1 MGQDVIIRD
10 TATMGDVL
18 VIDTDRSFTG
28 QDGHTIT
35 ADSARHGVPGLLAD
49 RLFATD
55 PDIDYVYVL
64 QNVVTVRRQGGW
76 DDESASTATGI
87 TGSFLRHYPD
97 AAATDEEATA
107 DEEDTSEEE

>member
-1 MGQDVIIRD
+1 MGQDVTIRD

-35 ADSARHGVPGLLAD
+35 VDSARHGVPGLLAD

-76 DDESASTATGI
+76 DDDAASTVTDI

-97 AAATDEEATA
+97 EETEAASAAEGETSDEE
-107 DEEDTSEEE
+107 E

>member
-1 MGQDVIIRD
+1 MGQDVIIKD
-10 TATMGDVL
+10 TVAMGDVL

-35 ADSARHGVPGLLAD
+35 AGSTRHGVPGLLAD

-76 DDESASTATGI
+76 DDESASTVTDI

-97 AAATDEEATA
+97 AESAGEVASVDEE
-107 DEEDTSEEE
+107 E